1 MRAVDTNV
9 LVRLIA
15 DDDTVQVGIAE
26 RLTLEPFIILPTVV
40 LETVWVLE
48 KTYRMPPI
56 EVSGRLGVLLGNVNA
71 IVVSGGAIEWA
82 FARYE
87 AGADFADALHIA
99 LARDANADRFAT
111 FDRGIAKSI
120 SETPVELETL
130 S

>member
-15 DDDTVQVGIAE
+15 EDDPVQVAISE
-26 RLTLEPFIILPTVV
+26 RLTLEPFIVLPTVV

-48 KTYRMPPI
+48 KTYRMPPGQ
-56 EVSGRLGVLLGNVNA
+56 VSGRVSTLLGNLNA

-82 FARYE
+82 LARYE
-87 AGADFADALHIA
+87 TGADFADALHIA

-120 SETPVELETL
+120 AETPVELETL